1 MKITSTPIDDL
12 LLIEPKVFGDE
23 RGYFLESYN
32 QEKLNAVLGS
42 IAFVQD
48 NESLSSKGVLRGLH
62 FQKPPFVQAKLIR
75 CIQGE
80 VLDVAVDLR
89 KESKTF
95 GNHFSVKL
103 SGENKKQIFVPRG
116 FAHGF
121 VVLSETA
128 IIAYKVDNTYA
139 PSHDSGIFWN
149 DPTLGIDWVLPET
162 ELIIS
167 EKDQGLTPLSS
178 TEIPF

>member
-103 SGENKKQIFVPRG
+103 SGENKK
-116 FAHGF
+116 
-121 VVLSETA
+121 
-128 IIAYKVDNTYA
+128 VDNTYA
-139 PSHDSGIFWN
+139 PTHESGIFWN

-162 ELIIS
+162 DLIIS